1 MKNLRNKKNLLLDLD
16 GTVYQDLES
25 VFGQVSKL
33 MTKYISST
41 INHFILLTG
50 LLIMFVPIWIIFAS
64 STHSS
69 LFINTN
75 GLQFFLGDNFIDNY
89 SRVLFKQSGFFN
101 EITALKMFFN
111 SFVMAIGIATL
122 SVITSLMAAYGLV
135 YFKVKYATFIFWLI
149 FITLLVPLE
158 LRIMPSYIVMSK
170 LNLVNTFA
178 GLILPIS
185 ASAIATFFFRQFYKS
200 IPDELLEAA
209 KLDGTSSWRFFIDF
223 LVPLS
228 KTMIA
233 AVFIFMFVFGYNQYL
248 WPLIMTTS
256 EQYWT
261 VVMGLKTMYGSISDR
276 FAFVIMSMIPP
287 VVIIVFLQK
296 LFIQGIF
303 QNK

>member
-1 MKNLRNKKNLLLDLD
+1 
-16 GTVYQDLES
+16 
-25 VFGQVSKL
+25 
-33 MTKYISST
+33 MTKYISSS
-41 INHFILLTG
+41 INHCILLMG
-50 LLIMFVPIWIIFAS
+50 LIIMIVPVWIIFAS
-64 STHSS
+64 STHTS

-75 GLQFFLGDNFIDNY
+75 GLQFFLGDNFIENY

-101 EITALKMFFN
+101 EITAFKMFFN
-111 SFVMAIGIATL
+111 SFVMATGIATL

-135 YFKVKYATFIFWLI
+135 YFKIKYATIIFWLI

-248 WPLIMTTS
+248 WPLLVTSS

-261 VVMGLKTMYGSISDR
+261 VVMGLKMMSGSIVHR
-276 FAFVIMSMIPP
+276 FAFVMMSMVPP
-287 VVIIVFLQK
+287 VLIIIILQK
-296 LFIQGIF
+296 HFIKGVF
-303 QNK
+303 QDK